1 MHLPTPVSQP
11 SEGTFVPG
19 GGQPSP
25 GHTCDGLAANNWP
38 GLAWVELFAH
48 SEVMAARSAVR
59 KVALFAQKI
68 LTSSPC
74 CSNAWP
80 RGPLV
85 AWHWLPSPTMA
96 ILCPSFP
103 FFQASEGLFSFC
115 RVPAKHSFL
124 IQEGGNRPQQARER
138 SGVSKHICLSL
149 SSSKSAQSI

>member
-1 MHLPTPVSQP
+1 MSQGEGSPALDTRVMAWQPTI
-11 SEGTFVPG
+11 
-19 GGQPSP
+19 
-25 GHTCDGLAANNWP
+25 
-38 GLAWVELFAH
+38 GLAWVELFVQ
-48 SEVMAARSAVR
+48 SQVVAAWSAVR
-59 KVALFAQKI
+59 KVTLFARKI
-68 LTSSPC
+68 VTSSLC

-80 RGPLV
+80 RGPPV
-85 AWHWLPSPTMA
+85 AWRRLPSPTMA

-103 FFQASEGLFSFC
+103 FIQASEGLFSFC

>member
-1 MHLPTPVSQP
+1 MSQGEGSPALDTRAMAWQPTI
-11 SEGTFVPG
+11 
-19 GGQPSP
+19 
-25 GHTCDGLAANNWP
+25 